1 MAKTLAT
8 YTQVCEW
15 YHEDYACITIIA
27 PSINGKICAYIDD
40 NSLDDA
46 EVYDLYIGEKFR
58 NQGYGQVLLD
68 KMEKKLKKRGVTR
81 MIISV
86 NQCEPK
92 LLEWYEKQGWS
103 YFLDK
108 DGKKATT
115 LENYNKRY
123 YMTKKIK

>member
-15 YHEDYACITIIA
+15 YYDDYTCITIIA
-27 PSINGKICAYIDD
+27 PSINGKICADIDD
-40 NSLDDA
+40 NNLDDA

-58 NQGYGQVLLD
+58 NQGYGQVLLG
-68 KMEKKLKKRGVTR
+68 KMEKKLKKRGVSR

-92 LLEWYEKQGWS
+92 LLEWYEKHGWI

>member
-15 YHEDYACITIIA
+15 YYDDCTCITIIA
-27 PSINGKICAYIDD
+27 PSINGKICAYIDND
-40 NSLDDA
+40 NLDDA
-46 EVYDLYIGEKFR
+46 EVCDLYIGEKFR

-68 KMEKKLKKRGVTR
+68 KMEKKLKKRGVSR

-92 LLEWYEKQGWS
+92 LLAWYEKLGWS

-108 DGKKATT
+108 NGKKTTT
-115 LENYNKRY
+115 LVNYNKRY